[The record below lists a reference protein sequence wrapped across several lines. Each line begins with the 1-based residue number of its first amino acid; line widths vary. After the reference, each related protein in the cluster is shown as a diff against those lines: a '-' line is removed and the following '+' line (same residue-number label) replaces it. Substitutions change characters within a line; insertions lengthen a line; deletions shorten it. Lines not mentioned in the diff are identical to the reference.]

1 MDDYRITW
9 TQEGH
14 EERMVSAVKYSEG
27 AAQDYA
33 GYKRDEPGVTDVR
46 IEPVTTAKK

>member
-14 EERMVSAVKYSEG
+14 GERMVSAVKYSEG

-33 GYKRDEPGVTDVR
+33 GYKRDEPGVIDVR
-46 IEPVTTAKK
+46 VEPVMTAKK

>member
-9 TQEGH
+9 TQAGREGRQ
-14 EERMVSAVKYSEG
+14 ESVVKYSET
-27 AAQDYA
+27 AAEDYA

-46 IEPVTTAKK
+46 IEPVR